1 MNHNSNIRIV
11 ISIVNYC
18 SANLVCQLLPD
29 LVSELEAFNARVV
42 IVDNH
47 SPDNSISLLTD
58 FIQNEKLHDSVSL
71 VSSDINGGFS
81 YGNNLAI
88 NYAIETLAFQ
98 PDYVFLL
105 NPDTKILKS
114 ALCKLIDFMET
125 HPKAGVAGSQLVSEA
140 GDIQRSAFNFHSLI
154 SEALSSLRIGLLDKY
169 FSNYLVSS
177 EFIPKN
183 SCLVDWV
190 AGASMLVR
198 YSMLENIGLMD
209 ESYFLYFEETDFC
222 LQAKRAGWECWYVP
236 QSQVVHYVG
245 QSTGVVSG
253 DVSRRRRPKY
263 WFQSRQYYFRKN
275 HGFFYCLIA
284 DLIWGLG
291 YSFTKL
297 RYFIQGKK
305 SSDPVH
311 MWKDFWRNS
320 ILFSW
325 IK

>member
-1 MNHNSNIRIV
+1 MNHNSNIRVV

-18 SANLVCQLLPD
+18 SANLVCQLLPG
-29 LVSELEAFNARVV
+29 LVRELEAFNARVV

-88 NYAIETLAFQ
+88 NYATETLAFQ
-98 PDYVFLL
+98 PDYVLLL

-114 ALCKLIDFMET
+114 ALYKLIDFMEN

-140 GDIQRSAFNFHSLI
+140 GDIQRSAFNFHSLM

-275 HGFFYCLIA
+275 HGFFYCLIT